1 MQELTGLSLCD
12 VINIMYY
19 YRFVGT
25 FISRKDRLKDMGHN
39 TRFTNLYVKNFVDLD
54 DAGLRD
60 MFSKFGKI
68 VSAVVMKDKNNIN
81 KALGYGFVS
90 FEDHAS
96 ANNVSCHGDAE
107 LVLNVLQPLS
117 ISLSLGHTIPAQ

>member
-12 VINIMYY
+12 VFNIMHY

-25 FISRKDRLKDMGHN
+25 FISCKDRLKDMGRD
-39 TRFTNLYVKNFVDLD
+39 TRLTNLYVKNFVDLD

-68 VSAVVMKDKNNIN
+68 ISAVVMKDKNT
-81 KALGYGFVS
+81 KKPLGYGFVN

-96 ANNVSCHGDAE
+96 ANNVSVMVMLSWDAE
-107 LVLNVLQPLS
+107 LEQNVLQ
-117 ISLSLGHTIPAQ
+117 SLFL

>member
-1 MQELTGLSLCD
+1 MQELTGLSLCN
-12 VINIMYY
+12 VFNIMYY

-25 FISRKDRLKDMGHN
+25 FISCKDRLKDMGHD

-60 MFSKFGKI
+60 MFSKFGMI
-68 VSAVVMKDKNNIN
+68 ISAVVMKDKNT
-81 KALGYGFVS
+81 KKSLGYGFVS
-90 FEDHAS
+90 FQNHAS
-96 ANNVSCHGDAE
+96 ANNVSNAE

-117 ISLSLGHTIPAQ
+117 ISLSPGHTIPAQ

>member
-1 MQELTGLSLCD
+1 MCD

-19 YRFVGT
+19 YRFVET
-25 FISRKDRLKDMGHN
+25 IISRKDRLKDMGHN

-68 VSAVVMKDKNNIN
+68 ISAVVMKDKNT
-81 KALGYGFVS
+81 KKPLGYGFVN
-90 FEDHAS
+90 FQDHAS
-96 ANNVSCHGDAE
+96 ANNVSVGDAE
-107 LVLNVLQPLS
+107 LVLNVLPPLS
-117 ISLSLGHTIPAQ
+117 ISLSLGHNIPAQ